1 MGCECGGKLNV
12 RRPHFYEVFSS
23 ASSSHRLKIPNG
35 FVCRMEGRT
44 YGSVSLTGPSGKIWV
59 VQLIKQDNDLF
70 FYHGWSA
77 FVADHRLECGDL
89 LVFRYEGQLHFTVQ
103 VFDNDAC
110 EKEAA
115 FHSEC
120 SQNSCDFDNIRG
132 QKRDTQ
138 ENASLDIVGESA
150 SKKMRGSAN
159 ENQEIELGIVVKE
172 LPRYEVV
179 RPISMFRENDETS
192 KGWSANDD
200 PVPYRME
207 NSNEDASTMY
217 RSGKEDDHYI
227 LSGVSLSNVSAHD
240 EKKVAQSFTSSFPYF
255 VRIMKSFN
263 VSGSYT
269 LNIPYQFSMAH
280 LPNCKIKVILHNL
293 KGEHWTVNS
302 VPTTRVHTS
311 HTLCGGWMAFVRGNN
326 IKVGDICIFE
336 LVHECE
342 LRVHIAGV
350 GKDGLDCQVGKVD
363 ISRSSAGH
371 AVTSRYMPT
380 NPKVTSKCI
389 RKVDLSDKKWSKI
402 GQETVLSVD
411 MKKSGRASNTSKKM
425 GLSKAAHKKLAVQRR
440 HRVEDELSSQ
450 AKAGLR
456 MLFALDEQRVA
467 QAFTSPFPSFVKIM
481 KKFNVSGSYT
491 LKIPYQFSAA
501 HLPTYKTEVM
511 LRNSR
516 GECWTVNSVPDAK
529 GRTVH
534 TFCGGWMAFVRDND
548 INFGDTCIFE
558 LVAQCEMQVYI
569 SGVGKEGLDHQ
580 VAKT

>member
-1 MGCECGGKLNV
+1 MMQFKLAQQKL
-12 RRPHFYEVFSS
+12 PD
-23 ASSSHRLKIPNG
+23 G
-35 FVCRMEGRT
+35 FVGRMEGRT
-44 YGSVSLTGPSGKIWV
+44 SGLVSLTGPSGNTWQV
-59 VQLIKQDNDLF
+59 RLIKQDNELF
-70 FYHGWSA
+70 FHNGWST
-77 FVADHRLECGDL
+77 FVGDHLLECGDL
-89 LVFRYEGQLHFTVQ
+89 LVFRYEGHLQFTVQ
-103 VFDNDAC
+103 VFDKNAC

-115 FHSEC
+115 FHSKC
-120 SQNSCDFDNIRG
+120 SQNSCNFDNIKG
-132 QKRDTQ
+132 QKRDSE
-138 ENASLDIVGESA
+138 ENSSLDVVDGIP
-150 SKKMRGSAN
+150 KKMRRSAM
-159 ENQEIELGIVVKE
+159 ENHGLELAIVGKE
-172 LPRYEVV
+172 LSNYEVV
-179 RPISMFRENDETS
+179 KPISMFRETEETS
-192 KGWSANDD
+192 NKCSTSDV
-200 PVPYRME
+200 PVPFHME
-207 NSNEDASTMY
+207 NSNEEAGIHC
-217 RSGKEDDHYI
+217 RSGKEDDHYY
-227 LSGVSLSNVSAHD
+227 LSGVSPSKLSAHD
-240 EKKVAQSFTSSFPYF
+240 EKKVAQSFTSPFPHF

-280 LPNCKIKVILHNL
+280 LPNCKIKIILHNL

-336 LVHECE
+336 LIHECE
-342 LRVHIAGV
+342 LRVHIARV
-350 GKDGLDCQVGKVD
+350 GKDELGYQVGKLEF
-363 ISRSSAGH
+363 SMPSAGN
-371 AVTSRYMPT
+371 AVTCHKTSKYMLK
-380 NPKVTSKCI
+380 NPKVSSKRI
-389 RKVDLSDKKWSKI
+389 SKVDLSDKKWSKI
-402 GQETVLSVD
+402 GREAVLSID
-411 MKKSGRASNTSKKM
+411 LKKSERASSTSKKM
-425 GLSKAAHKKLAVQRR
+425 GLSPQPKASHKKSAIQRR

-467 QAFTSPFPSFVKIM
+467 QAFSSPFPNFVKIM

-501 HLPTYKTEVM
+501 HLPAYKTEIM

-534 TFCGGWMAFVRDND
+534 TFCGGWVAFVRDND

-569 SGVGKEGLDHQ
+569 SGVGKEGLDHHNGH
-580 VAKT
+580 AKLNRLASVPSTC